1 MAIKNGSMREVFNEF
16 FTILRNDKVLMR
28 LMFYLPKEITGNDPL
43 DPTLLEVTEMADY
56 WDIVND
62 RIMLAEKVD
71 DLVEKPICRLY
82 ISSGRR
88 RGVFNNY
95 LLATQ
100 EINITIYVHED
111 YETDMR
117 SEWISDRINEL
128 IALEHVSG
136 SIGRIDFVAGNPR
149 VAPIGYSRYDL
160 IFEYTTGKK

>member
-1 MAIKNGSMREVFNEF
+1 MAIKKGSMREVINEF

-28 LMFYLPKEITGNDPL
+28 LLWYFPEEITDVDPL
-43 DPTLLEVTEMADY
+43 DKTLPEITDLAEY
-56 WDIVND
+56 WDIVNQ

-71 DLVEKPICRLY
+71 DLEENPVCRLY

-111 YETDMR
+111 YESDMR

-128 IALEHVSG
+128 IALEHVQG
-136 SIGRIDFVAGNPR
+136 SIGRIDYVAGNAR
-149 VAPIGYSRYDL
+149 VAPIKYTRYDH
-160 IFEYTTGKK
+160 IYEFVTGKK